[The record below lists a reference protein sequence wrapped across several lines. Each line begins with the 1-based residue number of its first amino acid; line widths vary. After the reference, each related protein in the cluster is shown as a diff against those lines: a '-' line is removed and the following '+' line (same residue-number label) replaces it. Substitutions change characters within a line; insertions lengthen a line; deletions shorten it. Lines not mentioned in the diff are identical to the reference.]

1 MYVISL
7 SNHRQ
12 IAFVLDNI
20 RYDIPLCTISNN
32 KLVKLKQKKSYPESL
47 NMEIF
52 YYIIIEEG
60 MGGNIPRAIK
70 ANVIKE
76 WLRGKSRDQI
86 AKQEGIGAGTVSS
99 IIQECRQ
106 NDTEFNLL
114 RQVALELK
122 NHGESIESFA
132 PLVRLREVL
141 KGELS
146 LLPDKNTPTGGITTT
161 IAGGQK
167 HDDGDLKTQQLR
179 EEFAF
184 DEKLESLLQGLLVFC
199 FKQKLSIK
207 DFVEVVYELSGTA
220 DRFDVPL
227 ESLPSY
233 VKELENKV
241 QTLEKEINEKRLEKQ
256 EALEDYDVTLESLE
270 EYKANRPLF
279 EENKKLREEL
289 ADARQ
294 ERDIYETA
302 RK

>member
-1 MYVISL
+1 M
-7 SNHRQ
+7 
-12 IAFVLDNI
+12 
-20 RYDIPLCTISNN
+20 
-32 KLVKLKQKKSYPESL
+32 K
-47 NMEIF
+47 IF
-52 YYIIIEEG
+52 YNIISKEG

-70 ANVIKE
+70 VDVIKE

-106 NDTEFNLL
+106 DDTEFDLL

-122 NHGESIESFA
+122 NHGESIDSFA

-141 KGELS
+141 KREL
-146 LLPDKNTPTGGITTT
+146 LLSPGKNTTTGGITTT

-167 HDDGDLKTQQLR
+167 HDDGEHKTQQVR
-179 EEFAF
+179 EEVGF

-199 FKQKLSIK
+199 FKQNISIK
-207 DFVEVVYELSGTA
+207 DFVDIVYELSSTA
-220 DRFDVPL
+220 DRFGVPL

-241 QTLEKEINEKRLEKQ
+241 QMLEEELREKRLEKQ

-270 EYKANRPLF
+270 DYRANRPLF
-279 EENKKLREEL
+279 EENRKLREEL
-289 ADARQ
+289 ADTRI
-294 ERDIYETA
+294 ERDLYKRQLENERANDLVDDYNTTWFGENGTQN
-302 RK
+302 